1 MRQLS
6 LDGLVSYDSRAELV
20 ESIRVLL
27 RARDWAAIGNVRS
40 RLRHDVSGTSVV
52 NELCALTDDER
63 EEYA

>member
-1 MRQLS
+1 
-6 LDGLVSYDSRAELV
+6 LV

-27 RARDWAAIGNVRS
+27 RTRDWAAIGNVRS
-40 RLRHDVSGTSVV
+40 KLRHDVSGTSVV